1 MTLSLTDDLQAQA
14 ERSAAAATPE
24 VNAGRRA
31 SVDAVVALGLART
44 AITVGDHAPEFV
56 LPDVTGAPVRLSD
69 LLTTGPVVVS
79 FYRGGWC
86 PYCNLELHALQ
97 AALPALTAAG
107 GTLVAISPD
116 APDASLS
123 TAEKQ
128 SLEFAVLS
136 DTSATAITAFGLN
149 FTVDSVTRAVLS
161 EPDAKDARARG
172 IKTEVLPIPAT
183 YVIGTDG
190 TVAYAFVD
198 PSYTHRAEPA
208 EIVAAVA
215 ALTGRTPKASV

>member
-1 MTLSLTDDLQAQA
+1 MSLTDDLQAQA
-14 ERSAAAATPE
+14 ARSVAAATPE
-24 VNAGRRA
+24 VTAARRA
-31 SVDAVVALGLART
+31 TVDAVLALGLARS
-44 AITVGDHAPEFV
+44 AVAVGDHAPEFV
-56 LPDVTGAPVRLSD
+56 LPDVTGAAVRLSE
-69 LLTTGPVVVS
+69 LLTAGPVVVS

-97 AALPALTAAG
+97 EALPALTAAG
-107 GTLVAISPD
+107 GSLVAISPD

-128 SLEFAVLS
+128 DLKFPVLS

-161 EPDAKDARARG
+161 EPEAEVARAEG
-172 IKTEVLPIPAT
+172 VKTEVLPIPAT

-198 PSYTHRAEPA
+198 PTYTRRAEPA
-208 EIVAAVA
+208 DVVAAVE
-215 ALTGRTPKASV
+215 ALTGRTPDAG